1 MGGENF
7 RSSGNATDITRTR
20 PEQASS
26 AARAESKRVAHPSC
40 GSYHGS
46 FNAKPQ
52 ESEGGLLSYRQRNR
66 RPASRDRTWASRKSP
81 HFEQGRSFRIE
92 HRIRAGR
99 DRRRDE

>member
-26 AARAESKRVAHPSC
+26 TARAESKRVSKRVAHPSC

-46 FNAKPQ
+46 LNAKPQ
-52 ESEGGLLSYRQRNR
+52 ESEGGLLSYRHRNR
-66 RPASRDRTWASRKSP
+66 RPASRDRTWARRKRP
-81 HFEQGRSFRIE
+81 HFEQIGRASCRE
-92 HRIRAGR
+92 RV
-99 DRRRDE
+99 